1 VTVQADDAL
10 ARLVRDE
17 GTGVLATLIRVL
29 GQADLARD
37 AAQDAMVRAL
47 ETWPRDGV
55 PDNPRGWLLA
65 TAKRRAV
72 SRAGTAQRWPAGAWP
87 PAGARPTGRSGPG
100 FGRAS
105 ACGASA
111 CGASACWAGAYG
123 AHSVGVAGTARHTH
137 CL

>member
-17 GTGVLATLIRVL
+17 GAGVLATLIRVL
-29 GQADLARD
+29 GQVDLAQD

-72 SRAGTAQRWPAGAWP
+72 SRARDG
-87 PAGARPTGRSGPG
+87 SEV
-100 FGRAS
+100 
-105 ACGASA
+105 ACGGLAA
-111 CGASACWAGAYG
+111 CGGQ
-123 AHSVGVAGTARHTH
+123 AHRS
-137 CL
+137 